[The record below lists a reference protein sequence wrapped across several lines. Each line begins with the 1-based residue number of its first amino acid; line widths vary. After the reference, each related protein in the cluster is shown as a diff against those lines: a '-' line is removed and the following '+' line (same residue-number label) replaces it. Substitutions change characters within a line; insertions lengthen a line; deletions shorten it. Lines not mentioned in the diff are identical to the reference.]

1 MTRPCDQ
8 RRRRDLLHVVL
19 AQITNPDHQNPK
31 KTGAL
36 WVGEKDIKKP
46 VREGPVHRGCVGKD
60 YRSAPGSSS
69 SCRPM
74 FRCIWSM
81 ISIES
86 FSA

>member
-36 WVGEKDIKKP
+36 WVGEKDI
-46 VREGPVHRGCVGKD
+46 
-60 YRSAPGSSS
+60 
-69 SCRPM
+69 
-74 FRCIWSM
+74 
-81 ISIES
+81 
-86 FSA
+86 